1 MNLSDLRPAEGSKR
15 KPKRVGCG
23 IGSGNGK
30 TAGRGTKGYGA
41 RSGSSIRPGFEGGQM
56 PLVRRT
62 PKRGFNNYNF
72 AKVYQIV
79 NLDSLEFDADFKEGS
94 VITVQELFDHNLVR
108 NISDPVKILGDGEIT
123 KPLTI
128 KANAFSKS
136 AAQKIAAAGGTAEVI

>member
-1 MNLSDLRPAEGSKR
+1 MNLSDLRPAEGAKH
-15 KPKRVGCG
+15 KAKRVGCG

-30 TAGRGTKGYGA
+30 TAGRGTKGYGSRA
-41 RSGSSIRPGFEGGQM
+41 GSAVRPGFEGGQM

-72 AKVYQIV
+72 AKVYQIA
-79 NLDSLEFDADFKEGS
+79 NLGDIAEIFKEGA
-94 VITVQELFDHNLVR
+94 VITVNELFAYGLVR
-108 NISDPVKILGDGEIT
+108 NMDTPVKILGDGELD

-128 KANAFSKS
+128 KAEAFSKS

>member
-1 MNLSDLRPAEGSKR
+1 MNLTDLRPAEGSKR

-30 TAGRGTKGYGA
+30 TAGRGTKGYGS

-79 NLDSLEFDADFKEGS
+79 NLDSIEFDAEFKEGS
-94 VITVQELFDHNLVR
+94 VITVQELFEHNLVR
-108 NISDPVKILGDGEIT
+108 NTDTPVKILGDGEIS

>member
-1 MNLSDLRPAEGSKR
+1 MNLSDLRPAEGAKH
-15 KPKRVGCG
+15 KAKRVGCG

-30 TAGRGTKGYGA
+30 TAGRGTKGYGSRA
-41 RSGSSIRPGFEGGQM
+41 GSAIRPGFEGGQM

-72 AKVYQIV
+72 TKVYQIA
-79 NLDSLEFDADFKEGS
+79 NLGDIAEIFKEGA
-94 VITVQELFDHNLVR
+94 VITVNELFAYGLVR
-108 NISDPVKILGDGEIT
+108 NMDTPVKILGDGELD

-128 KANAFSKS
+128 KAEAFSKS

>member
-1 MNLSDLRPAEGSKR
+1 MNLTDLRPNEGAHR

-23 IGSGNGK
+23 IGCGNGK
-30 TAGRGTKGYGA
+30 TAGRGTKGFHS

-72 AKVYQIV
+72 AKVFQIANLGDIAEIFTEGTVVTV
-79 NLDSLEFDADFKEGS
+79 N
-94 VITVQELFDHNLVR
+94 ELFAYGLVR
-108 NISDPVKILGDGEIT
+108 NMETPVKILGDGEIN

-128 KANAFSKS
+128 KAEAFSKS
-136 AAQKIAAAGGTAEVI
+136 ALSKIAAAGGTAEVI

>member
-30 TAGRGTKGYGA
+30 TAGRGTKGYGS

-72 AKVYQIV
+72 AKVYQIA
-79 NLDSLEFDADFKEGS
+79 N
-94 VITVQELFDHNLVR
+94 
-108 NISDPVKILGDGEIT
+108 LGDIADIFTDGAVAYLADELLYYFEVNIGLKKRT
-123 KPLTI
+123 LYFLHGLADI
-128 KANAFSKS
+128 CLRENAL
-136 AAQKIAAAGGTAEVI
+136 GTELLENAL

>member
-1 MNLSDLRPAEGSKR
+1 MNLSDLRPAEGAKR
-15 KPKRVGCG
+15 KAKRVGCG

-30 TAGRGTKGYGA
+30 TAGRGTKGYGSRA
-41 RSGSSIRPGFEGGQM
+41 GSAIRPGFEGGQM

-72 AKVYQIV
+72 AKVYQIA
-79 NLDSLEFDADFKEGS
+79 NLGDIAEIFKEGA
-94 VITVQELFDHNLVR
+94 VITVNELFAYGLVR
-108 NISDPVKILGDGEIT
+108 NMDTPVKILGDGELD

-128 KANAFSKS
+128 KAEAFSKS

>member
-1 MNLSDLRPAEGSKR
+1 MNLTDLRPAEGSKR

-30 TAGRGTKGYGA
+30 TAGRGTKGYGS
-41 RSGSSIRPGFEGGQM
+41 RSGSSIRPGIEGGQM

-79 NLDSLEFDADFKEGS
+79 NLDSIEFDAEFKEGS
-94 VITVQELFDHNLVR
+94 VITVQELFEHNLVR
-108 NISDPVKILGDGEIT
+108 NTDTPVKILGDGEIS

>member
-30 TAGRGTKGYGA
+30 TAGRGTKGYGS

-72 AKVYQIV
+72 AKEYQIA
-79 NLDSLEFDADFKEGS
+79 NLGDIADIFTAFG
-94 VITVQELFDHNLVR
+94 LVR
-108 NISDPVKILGDGEIT
+108 DMDTPVKILGNGELS

-128 KANAFSKS
+128 KANKFSKS
-136 AAQKIAAAGGTAEVI
+136 AAEKIAAAGGTAEVI

>member
-1 MNLSDLRPAEGSKR
+1 MNLSDLRPAEGAKH
-15 KPKRVGCG
+15 KAKRVGCG

-30 TAGRGTKGYGA
+30 TAGRGTKGYGSRA
-41 RSGSSIRPGFEGGQM
+41 GSAIRPGFEGGQM

-72 AKVYQIV
+72 AKVYQIA
-79 NLDSLEFDADFKEGS
+79 NLGDIAEIFKEGA
-94 VITVQELFDHNLVR
+94 VITVNELFAYGLVR
-108 NISDPVKILGDGEIT
+108 NMDTPVKILGDGELD

-128 KANAFSKS
+128 KAEVFSKS

>member
-1 MNLSDLRPAEGSKR
+1 MNLSDLRPAEGAKR
-15 KPKRVGCG
+15 KAKRVGFG

-30 TAGRGTKGYGA
+30 TAGRGTKGYGS
-41 RSGSSIRPGFEGGQM
+41 RSGSAIRPGFEGGQM

-72 AKVYQIV
+72 AKIYQIA
-79 NLDSLEFDADFKEGS
+79 NLGDIAGIFKEGA
-94 VITVQELFDHNLVR
+94 VITVNELFAYGLVR
-108 NISDPVKILGDGEIT
+108 NMDIPVKILGNGDLD

-128 KANAFSKS
+128 KAEAFSKS

>member
-1 MNLSDLRPAEGSKR
+1 MNLSDLRPAEGAKH
-15 KPKRVGCG
+15 KAKRVGCG

-30 TAGRGTKGYGA
+30 TAGRGTKGYGSRA
-41 RSGSSIRPGFEGGQM
+41 GSAIRPGFEGGQM

-72 AKVYQIV
+72 AKVYQIA
-79 NLDSLEFDADFKEGS
+79 NLGDIAEIFKEGA
-94 VITVQELFDHNLVR
+94 VITVNELFSYGLVR
-108 NISDPVKILGDGEIT
+108 NMDTPVKILGDGELD

-128 KANAFSKS
+128 KAEAFSKS

>member
-1 MNLSDLRPAEGSKR
+1 MNLSDLRPAEGSRR

-72 AKVYQIV
+72 RKVYQIA
-79 NLDSLEFDADFKEGS
+79 NIGTIAGIFKEGS
-94 VITVQELFDHNLVR
+94 VVTVNELFAYGIVR
-108 NISDPVKILGDGEIT
+108 DMDTPVKILGEGEIT
-123 KPLTI
+123 VPLTV
-128 KANAFSKS
+128 KAEAFSKS
-136 AAQKIAAAGGTAEVI
+136 AASKIAAAGGVAEVI

>member
-1 MNLSDLRPAEGSKR
+1 MNLSDLRPTEGAKH
-15 KPKRVGCG
+15 KAKRVGCG

-30 TAGRGTKGYGA
+30 TAGRGTKGYGSRA
-41 RSGSSIRPGFEGGQM
+41 GSAIRPGFEGGQM

-72 AKVYQIV
+72 AKVYQIA
-79 NLDSLEFDADFKEGS
+79 NLGDIAEIFKEGA
-94 VITVQELFDHNLVR
+94 VITVNELFAYGLVR
-108 NISDPVKILGDGEIT
+108 NMDTPVKILGDGELD

-128 KANAFSKS
+128 KAEAFSKS

>member
-1 MNLSDLRPAEGSKR
+1 MNLSDLRPAEGAKH
-15 KPKRVGCG
+15 KAKRVGCG

-30 TAGRGTKGYGA
+30 TAGRGTKGYGSRA
-41 RSGSSIRPGFEGGQM
+41 GSAIRPGFEGGQM

-72 AKVYQIV
+72 AKVYQIA
-79 NLDSLEFDADFKEGS
+79 NLADIAEIFKEGA
-94 VITVQELFDHNLVR
+94 VITVNELFAYGLVR
-108 NISDPVKILGDGEIT
+108 NMDTPVKILGDGELD

-128 KANAFSKS
+128 KAEAFSKS

>member
-1 MNLSDLRPAEGSKR
+1 MNLSDLRPAEGAKH
-15 KPKRVGCG
+15 KAKRVGCG

-30 TAGRGTKGYGA
+30 TAGRGTKGYGSRA
-41 RSGSSIRPGFEGGQM
+41 GSSIRPGFEGGQM

-72 AKVYQIV
+72 AKVYQIA
-79 NLDSLEFDADFKEGS
+79 NLCDIAEIFKEGA
-94 VITVQELFDHNLVR
+94 VITVNELFAYGLVR
-108 NISDPVKILGDGEIT
+108 NMDTPVKILGNGELD

-128 KANAFSKS
+128 KAEAFSKS